1 MMQNNLVGTSNS
13 KSRYAAPQ
21 KLPAKATDQHPR
33 KGVSPMRFLV
43 LTVLCALLLGFAGQ
57 LHAQL
62 STATMFGTVTDPSG
76 AAIPKAT
83 VTITQTDTGF
93 TRTVITSGGG
103 SYRAD
108 FLPIGPYTV
117 TVEAAGFQKL
127 EHAGITLTV
136 TEDAHLDLAM
146 TLGASEQ
153 TIEVKADIPLL
164 NTGNSTLGRTV
175 GNVEI
180 DNLPLVDRNVYT
192 LLDLTPGV
200 QNNNAAGTGGNGG
213 VINPLGYPEQHVK
226 INGSTDSG
234 VGQVSYYLDGG
245 SNMTGVRNT
254 GNPLPNPD
262 AIREFSVQT
271 NNYSA
276 QYGRNSSG
284 VVTVLTKSGTNQFH
298 GSAFEFF
305 RDRNFNAT
313 EHNQASKTPYNQHR
327 FGGTVGGPVL
337 KDKLFFF
344 FSYAGF
350 RFISDNILTTT
361 TPSAAML
368 TGNFLENMPTTGLV
382 GAAACAKTVTSTAT
396 SFYACDPVTRTA
408 YANNMV
414 PQSALDPAILAIAK
428 AGLIPTPNPSQIGD
442 SIYTRRD
449 FSPYNQKTDEQLYK
463 GDYQLSS
470 KQRLTLS
477 YFHETGDF
485 VVNPSGNNIKGWVTH
500 DYKFAQHEA
509 NVAHTW
515 TITNNTVNQLMLNY
529 TRLIGGRVPSPTQ
542 SLADFGSAF
551 AEQLPNGTICMK
563 GGAPGCSRP
572 QLQVSGWFQA
582 GNAITGPVTGS
593 NVYALRDVVSS
604 THGTHTLY
612 FGGEATRENDAQQT
626 TLNDYGVF
634 AFTQATAG
642 TAGRSSA
649 AISDFMFGRPNTM
662 GQDVPVYAN
671 ANYFNYGL
679 FAQDDWRVRSNLTLN
694 LGVRYD
700 IQTTPTDTLRRT
712 MNFVPGVQSTVAP
725 SLPKGI
731 LLPGDPG
738 VAAGGVPTRFDHVS
752 PRVGFAWTPY
762 ADGRTVIHGAAGLFY
777 GSIGGNLFTYPSN
790 GEPFSGRPSF
800 SHVVSVANPYA
811 TDATDFCNGNAA
823 CIAGGVGHSPYPF
836 IYDPK
841 NPQFVVKPAAI
852 IPVDPNFRWPETY
865 QINFGIQ
872 QQFTR
877 GLALTANYVAS
888 LSRKLPIEWDQNY
901 PVFNVN
907 PTTGLTGPS
916 CFLTGTTTPDTTQ
929 SCGYAN
935 IGSGSTSTLN
945 NRRPYNNPSYGVIP
959 GAVASN
965 PQLATISRIQSSEG
979 ANYNGLQVSVQQ
991 QLTHGFSAQGF
1002 YVWSKSLQ
1010 SEDLDTA
1017 GNTGNSA
1024 FNTPED
1030 NNLRWLDRQRSDYD
1044 QRHVVAISFVYKPNF
1059 AIQNLIARNVINGW
1073 TITSIIRLQ
1082 SGNPFNVTTGGDN
1095 NADGITND
1103 RPNPMPGVTPH
1114 VTSNGNSRVAME
1126 QNWIDPHQFC
1136 QYGATTSVAS
1146 GTTNAACTGAG
1157 PAGSDG
1163 TIRQNSYDAPG
1174 RRSIDA
1180 SIFRDF
1186 KIYERLT
1193 FQLRGESTNVFNL
1206 TNLPAP
1212 TSTLSSTY
1220 TSFGHITGTI
1230 QGGSFSNRIIQVGG
1244 RILF

>member
-1 MMQNNLVGTSNS
+1 MMQNNSVGTKNS
-13 KSRYAAPQ
+13 RTSSF
-21 KLPAKATDQHPR
+21 R
-33 KGVSPMRFLV
+33 KGVLSMRS
-43 LTVLCALLLGFAGQ
+43 LTLTIVCALLLGLAGQ

-83 VTITQTDTGF
+83 VTIKQTDTGF
-93 TRTVITSGGG
+93 TRVVVTNGDG

-117 TVEAAGFQKL
+117 TVEASGFQKL
-127 EHAGITLTV
+127 ERAGITLTV

-146 TLGASEQ
+146 TVGASEQ
-153 TIEVKADIPLL
+153 TVEVKADIPLL

-175 GNVEI
+175 SNVEI

-276 QYGRNSSG
+276 EYGRNSSG

-313 EHNQASKTPYNQHR
+313 IHNQAAKTPYNQHR
-327 FGGTVGGPVL
+327 FGGTVGGPIV

-350 RFISDNILTTT
+350 RFISDNIFTTT

-368 TGNFLENMPTTGLV
+368 QGNFLENMPTTGLT

-408 YANNMV
+408 YTGNVV

-428 AGLIPTPNPSQIGD
+428 AGLIPTPNPSQPGD

-449 FSPYNQKTDEQLYK
+449 FSPFNEKTDEQLYK
-463 GDYQLSS
+463 GDYQLSA

-477 YFHETGDF
+477 YFHETGDY
-485 VVNPSGNNIKGWVTH
+485 VVNPSGNNILGWVVH

-529 TRLIGGRVPSPTQ
+529 TRLIGGRVPSPSQ

-551 AEQLPNGTICMK
+551 AEQLPNGMICPK

-604 THGTHTLY
+604 THGRHTLY
-612 FGGEATRENDAQQT
+612 FGGEANRENDAQQT

-634 AFTQATAG
+634 AFTQASAG

-662 GQDVPVYAN
+662 NQDVPVYAN
-671 ANYFNYGL
+671 ANYFNYGI
-679 FAQDDWRVRSNLTLN
+679 FFQDDWRALPNLTVN
-694 LGVRYD
+694 LGIRYD
-700 IQTTPTDTLRRT
+700 IQTTPTDTLLRT
-712 MNFVPGVQSTVAP
+712 MNFVPGVESTVAP

-738 VAAGGVPTRFDHVS
+738 VANGGVPTRFNHVS

-762 ADGRTVIHGAAGLFY
+762 SSGRTVIHGAAGLFY

-790 GEPFSGRPSF
+790 GEPFSGRPQF
-800 SHVVSVANPYA
+800 SHVISVANPYA
-811 TDATDFCNGNAA
+811 TDPTDFCGGNAA
-823 CIAGGVGHSPYPF
+823 CIAGGVGVSPYPF
-836 IYDPK
+836 IYNPK

-877 GLALTANYVAS
+877 SLALSANYVAS
-888 LSRKLPIEWDQNY
+888 LARKLPIEWDQNY
-901 PVFNVN
+901 PLFNLNAAGAPGAN
-907 PTTGLTGPS
+907 PN
-916 CFLTGTTTPDTTQ
+916 CNTTQ
-929 SCGYAN
+929 ACGYAN
-935 IGSGSTSTLN
+935 SSSGTGSTLN
-945 NRRPYNNPSYGVIP
+945 NRRPYNDVSYGVSP
-959 GAVASN
+959 GATAAN
-965 PQLATISRIQSSEG
+965 PQLGTISRIQSSEG
-979 ANYNGLQVSVQQ
+979 ANYNGLQISVQQ
-991 QLTHGFSAQGF
+991 QMTHGFSIQGF

-1030 NNLRWLDRQRSDYD
+1030 NNYRWLDRQRSDYD
-1044 QRHVVAISFVYKPNF
+1044 QRHVVAMSFVYKPNF
-1059 AIQNLIARNVINGW
+1059 AIENLIARNVINGW
-1073 TITSIIRLQ
+1073 TFTSIIRLQ
-1082 SGNPFNVTTGGDN
+1082 SGNPFNITTGSDT

-1103 RPNPMPGVTPH
+1103 RPNPAPGVTPH
-1114 VTSNGNSRVAME
+1114 VNNNGHSRVAME
-1126 QNWIDPHQFC
+1126 QNWVDVSQFC
-1136 QYGATTSVAS
+1136 VYNATLNGV
-1146 GTTNAACTGAG
+1146 NACPQNGAG
-1157 PAGSDG
+1157 PANSDG
-1163 TIRQNSYDAPG
+1163 TVRQNALDAPG

-1212 TSTLSSTY
+1212 TSTLSSGS
-1220 TSFGHITGTI
+1220 TSFGHINGAIT
-1230 QGGSFSNRIIQVGG
+1230 GGSFSNRVIQVGG